1 MWDMNSVTRIRYV
14 RDHVYF
20 VEFDDGKS
28 GEIDLSDYLRKG
40 PVFQALADPEFFR
53 QARVEGGT
61 ISWPNGADIAPER
74 VYELLESA
82 NQSVEPTPTR

>member
-1 MWDMNSVTRIRYV
+1 MWNMNNVTRIRYV
-14 RDHVYF
+14 HDHVYF

-28 GEIDLSDYLRKG
+28 GEVDLSAYLRKG
-40 PVFQALADPEFFR
+40 PIFRPLSDPAFFR

-74 VYELLESA
+74 LYEMLEA
-82 NQSVEPTPTR
+82 VIEPAVK